1 LISYCVLYGTSTLS
15 SLVCPVHIHID
26 NKRAPIS
33 IFKIRSRPTKKRVL
47 TIATGVTPLV
57 FGRHDLSPLSIDD
70 SREHLL
76 RCCTR
81 CAFKHR
87 PYCR

>member
-1 LISYCVLYGTSTLS
+1 VFYTEQALCRALYVLFTYILTTSEFLFLFS
-15 SLVCPVHIHID
+15 KSDLGLPEKH
-26 NKRAPIS
+26 
-33 IFKIRSRPTKKRVL
+33 VL